1 MKKFGIVNSLTNE
14 IDYFTGAE
22 IIAETN
28 DIICEAYDGYEVK
41 TVNEAIEILEDNGY
55 SVVENISGA
64 MERIISKYEGGF

>member
-1 MKKFGIVNSLTNE
+1 MKKYGIVNSLTNE

-41 TVNEAIEILEDNGY
+41 TIDEAIEILEDNGY
-55 SVVENISGA
+55 QVVENISGA